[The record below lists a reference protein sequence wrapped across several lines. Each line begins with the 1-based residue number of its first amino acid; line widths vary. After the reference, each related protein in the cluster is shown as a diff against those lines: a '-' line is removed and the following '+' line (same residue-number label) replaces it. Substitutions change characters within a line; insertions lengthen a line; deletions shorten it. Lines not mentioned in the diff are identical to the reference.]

1 MEVTPVGEGWGIEVV
16 EEARPPLLRE
26 EPFLVVGRSG
36 WEPLPATDFAGLPC
50 LD

>member
-50 LD
+50 FD